1 MDSSSFPVEDRLLRK
16 LTGRLMQK
24 GKRAQ
29 AEGLLRKTLVALGR
43 GKAPP
48 LRRTL
53 VRALLRICPLVE
65 VKAIRRG
72 GGVFQ
77 VPFPLSPSRQ
87 LSLGLGWLV
96 AEARRSSL
104 RSFPKALAR
113 ELAEAAR
120 GQGPT
125 VRRRRLQHKL
135 AKANRAFTHFRWA

>member
-24 GKRAQ
+24 
-29 AEGLLRKTLVALGR
+29 
-43 GKAPP
+43 
-48 LRRTL
+48 
-53 VRALLRICPLVE
+53 
-65 VKAIRRG
+65 
-72 GGVFQ
+72 GVFQ

>member
-43 GKAPP
+43 
-48 LRRTL
+48 
-53 VRALLRICPLVE
+53 
-65 VKAIRRG
+65 
-72 GGVFQ
+72 GVFQ